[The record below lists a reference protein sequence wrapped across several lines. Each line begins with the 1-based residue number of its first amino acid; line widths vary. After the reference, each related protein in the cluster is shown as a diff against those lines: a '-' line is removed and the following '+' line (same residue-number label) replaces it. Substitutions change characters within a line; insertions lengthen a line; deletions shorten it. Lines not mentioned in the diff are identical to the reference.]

1 MRSLEHIDDLDR
13 LMHVVLSL
21 PQVLSLSWSSHDHE
35 ARVLSKFLLA
45 AGLTAVQESSGSV
58 DGTLYFL
65 AVNIII
71 VDLIITGFNNT
82 D

>member
-1 MRSLEHIDDLDR
+1 MLVKGGGKGTD
-13 LMHVVLSL
+13 VFKK
-21 PQVLSLSWSSHDHE
+21 VLSLSWSSHDHE

-45 AGLTAVQESSGSV
+45 AGLTAGQESSGSV
-58 DGTLYFL
+58 DGTLYLL

-71 VDLIITGFNNT
+71 VNLIITGFNSI